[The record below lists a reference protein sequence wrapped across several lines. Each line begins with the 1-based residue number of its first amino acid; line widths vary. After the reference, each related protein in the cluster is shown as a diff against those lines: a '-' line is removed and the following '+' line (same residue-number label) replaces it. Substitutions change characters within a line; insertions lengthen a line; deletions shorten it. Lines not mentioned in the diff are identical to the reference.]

1 MQTKRICGT
10 IGFDIRSRREGRG
23 PDDCPPKPG
32 NRSHLQKGPV
42 RFMKNTVQDYA
53 YPENLVR
60 DLGVRLICG
69 TEEYAPLTEEQLE
82 RLEAAV
88 SRIEPHKHRTL
99 LALRYRERLSYQS
112 VAEKMGLATKDLAR
126 RFTDIA
132 LKRVREQYGIPYRK
146 TAPKGK

>member
-1 MQTKRICGT
+1 
-10 IGFDIRSRREGRG
+10 
-23 PDDCPPKPG
+23 
-32 NRSHLQKGPV
+32 
-42 RFMKNTVQDYA
+42 MKNATQDYE

-69 TEEYAPLTEEQLE
+69 AEEYVPLTEEQLE

-88 SRIEPHKHRTL
+88 SRIEPHKHQTL
-99 LALRYRERLSYQS
+99 LAYRYKERLSYQS

-132 LKRVREQYGIPYRK
+132 LKRVREQYGVPYRK
-146 TAPKGK
+146 TTPKGK